1 MSFRKIRLA
10 ILSRSRIPHRAM
22 AAATQG
28 YMGSDPLKTPGF
40 FTAAIQADMED
51 PFEASFQSGNYE
63 SSKLELSSTRDNN
76 NFFQSLGQDNYPSI
90 FGFSPQTSP
99 APFQNSAPSSSWS
112 TLKPN
117 SFSQYSNPAN
127 QPLVPSPPSSVEGSP
142 PSWSYNDMQMTSM
155 MTVPHQLLTQNHPP
169 QSRVQHGQ
177 ITPQD
182 DYEDENQ
189 QSRGPEQREQSTK
202 RKRTLT
208 ASNEAAQPTKRSRK
222 STRGKGAAPS
232 SASTQTPEDDK
243 RSKFLERNRVA
254 ASKCRQK
261 KKEWTSNLE
270 ARARELQ
277 NSKNQL
283 HLIVNSL
290 KDEVMFL
297 KSEMFKHTGCGQ
309 IRDYLGRE
317 ANNLI
322 NPAHNSYQ
330 PFSSAASSIGSAP
343 HSRVHSV
350 SGNSIHRDSRQGS
363 IDSLGKTSPV
373 VNMKSEDDLEALLTS
388 SLVQD
393 TSDKGIA
400 SRIDS

>member
-1 MSFRKIRLA
+1 
-10 ILSRSRIPHRAM
+10 
-22 AAATQG
+22 
-28 YMGSDPLKTPGF
+28 MGSDPLKTPGF
-40 FTAAIQADMED
+40 FTAAIQADMEN
-51 PFEASFQSGNYE
+51 PFEASFQSGSYE
-63 SSKLELSSTRDNN
+63 SNKLELSSTRDSN
-76 NFFQSLGQDNYPSI
+76 NFFQSLGQDTYPSI

-99 APFQNSAPSSSWS
+99 APFQNSAQSSSWS

-117 SFSQYSNPAN
+117 SFSQHSNPAN
-127 QPLVPSPPSSVEGSP
+127 HPLEPSPPSSVQGSP

-189 QSRGPEQREQSTK
+189 QSRGQEQGEQSTK
-202 RKRTLT
+202 RKRTST
-208 ASNEAAQPTKRSRK
+208 ASNEATQPPKRSRK
-222 STRGKGAAPS
+222 STRGKGAAPNS
-232 SASTQTPEDDK
+232 GSTQNPEDDK

-283 HLIVNSL
+283 QLIVNSL

-297 KSEMFKHTGCGQ
+297 KSEMFKHTGCGCGQ

-317 ANNLI
+317 ANNLT

-330 PFSSAASSIGSAP
+330 PFSSAASPIGSAP

-350 SGNSIHRDSRQGS
+350 SGPSIRRDSRQGS
-363 IDSLGKTSPV
+363 IDSLKKSLPV
-373 VNMKSEDDLEALLTS
+373 VNLKSEEDLEALLTS